1 MHIACIKHAIHIH
14 KISAAE
20 RLQTMAVTCQSPNH
34 FKTTTASFIKTQPP
48 KTNFTIS
55 SELSFYLLS
64 SLAPLLPVLLQ
75 GQQFLLP
82 LLQSVLMR
90 CLFGCPGGFQLR
102 QHGAVLKTVHWRRIG
117 HPKLVLGEPTSNNHL
132 HPFTMNHQP
141 QSINHNNNQQ
151 PQRPQS
157 SLLCPA
163 SANDSPAPVK
173 ERCISTI
180 STFNSPMRFIFLDN
194 GTLKIRLK

>member
-1 MHIACIKHAIHIH
+1 MSISKPFQNNDSKLH
-14 KISAAE
+14 KNP
-20 RLQTMAVTCQSPNH
+20 T
-34 FKTTTASFIKTQPP
+34 P
-48 KTNFTIS
+48 KNK
-55 SELSFYLLS
+55 LHH
-64 SLAPLLPVLLQ
+64 
-75 GQQFLLP
+75 
-82 LLQSVLMR
+82 
-90 CLFGCPGGFQLR
+90 LFGAFIPTYFPPWRPFFRCSCKASNSFCRCSNRCWCAASLDAQVAFSSASMARSWNETVQTLEAYWSPQV
-102 QHGAVLKTVHWRRIG
+102 GAGWT
-117 HPKLVLGEPTSNNHL
+117 TSNNHL

-194 GTLKIRLK
+194 GTLKIRLKWRNK